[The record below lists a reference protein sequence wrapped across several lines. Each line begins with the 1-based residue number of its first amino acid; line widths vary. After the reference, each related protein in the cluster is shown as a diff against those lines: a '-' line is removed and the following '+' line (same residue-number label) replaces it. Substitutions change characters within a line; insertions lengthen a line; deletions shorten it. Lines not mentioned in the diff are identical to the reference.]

1 MVKRY
6 IGYHNN
12 SSKGLDA
19 LQTIL
24 SYTQYHFCM
33 NPSLKIENDFKLQT
47 VLRSITRIS
56 IQK

>member
-47 VLRSITRIS
+47 LRSITRIS